1 MEGHPDMKTNTDDLV
16 VGVVAL
22 NGGNFVGRTRLQKTA
37 LLLDHC
43 GVNSGVEFEYLHYG
57 PYSSDLAEGWDQAR
71 LANRLQMEARTGR
84 YEMPYTVF
92 RTQQPAPERIGSLS
106 AQTVKN
112 LLSQISAYSDVVVE
126 LAATL
131 LFLHENGYGDGAEKE
146 LKTRKP
152 LKSTEQRLRLAK
164 KLLHELGLGN
174 ASTEC
179 RETCVSASA

>member
-92 RTQQPAPERIGSLS
+92 RTQQPAPERIRQLIRS
-106 AQTVKN
+106 
-112 LLSQISAYSDVVVE
+112 
-126 LAATL
+126 
-131 LFLHENGYGDGAEKE
+131 NGQEFAFPD
-146 LKTRKP
+146 
-152 LKSTEQRLRLAK
+152 QRLFRRC
-164 KLLHELGLGN
+164 GRISSN
-174 ASTEC
+174 ALVPS
-179 RETCVSASA
+179 